1 MKRRSILVGSALAGA
16 GVVLGRS
23 PSAVG
28 AAGPS
33 LYVFLH
39 SLLEARALSR
49 LFEVALPGVAVWV
62 LTKSRDFSVVRARN
76 PDAVVALA
84 PVLVAN
90 GFTPV
95 LQGYK
100 DGQASEPYV
109 LLSPRPVT
117 PNSVKAVGAIDILGR
132 REMGEFVSSLLG
144 GNQPQVE
151 PVTKLVDLLAL
162 LQLGRVDAILLPARH
177 ANPLMSR
184 TRLSLTVSR
193 LAGKGVGLPAFHA
206 STAEGQRMKGV
217 FAALPSGVVKELGV
231 DSWR

>member
-1 MKRRSILVGSALAGA
+1 MLVGSALTGA
-16 GVVLGRS
+16 GVVFAGA
-23 PSAVG
+23 PSAIG

-49 LFEVALPGVAVWV
+49 LFEAALPGVAVWV
-62 LTKSRDFSVVRARN
+62 LTKSRDFSIVRARN
-76 PDAVVALA
+76 PDAVVARA

-90 GFTPV
+90 GFTPF

-100 DGQASEPYV
+100 GGQASEPYV

-117 PNSVKAVGAIDILGR
+117 PSSVKTVGAIDILGR
-132 REMGEFVSSLLG
+132 RVMGEFVSSLLG

-151 PVTKLVDLLAL
+151 PVTKLGDLLAL
-162 LQLGRVDAILLPARH
+162 LQLGRVDAILLAARH

-193 LAGKGVGLPAFHA
+193 LSGEGVGLPAFHP
-206 STAEGQRMKGV
+206 STAEGQRMKGA
-217 FAALPSGVVKELGV
+217 FAALPSPLLKEIGV